1 MQANAAMSGVAHNM
15 KSEALPAP
23 GIVFGPYPERSASND
38 AAVRRHVWGRPGFLR
53 ATLAKRFTQDVQRAQ
68 QRREQLVGMSDAE
81 RDQSLLN
88 LRAQMSRH
96 GLSDDLV
103 IEAFAH
109 ISVLSER
116 EIDMVPFDM
125 QLFAA
130 KIILDNRLAEMATGE
145 GKTLVAAIS
154 AATAALAGI
163 PVHVM
168 TSNDYLVE
176 RDAEKLRPLYQG
188 LGLKVDFVTQAMQAE
203 RRRQAYSADITYCTA
218 KELTFD
224 YLRDTMIRRG
234 MRSDLHLRVAR
245 LVSHPRNS
253 RDTVMRGLCM
263 AIVDEAD
270 SILIDEARVPLILAS
285 KLDSSVKQDV
295 YGHALHIARTLVEF
309 TDFRL
314 NANGMVATLTNAGRR
329 KVEKPTVEMV
339 AMGRNR
345 LHREELVC
353 QALAALHLYQRDKH
367 YLVDKA
373 GVTIIDE
380 MTGRVAPGRI
390 WSRGLHQL
398 IEHKERCEI
407 SDDQVTSAQITFQR
421 FFQKYLCLG
430 GMSGTISEAR
440 NELSSVYGLDVVTVP
455 LRCKSLRRLMPTVIY
470 PDRTAQSKTVVSEVR
485 RLRQIGQPVLIG
497 TDSVADSEQLSALL
511 DMNEIAHT
519 VLNARQDRSEADIV
533 AQAGTVGRVTVAT
546 NMAGRGT
553 DIPLGPGSEIRGG
566 LHVISC
572 QHNTSRRID
581 RQLIGR
587 CARQG
592 DPGSAQTFICFDQ
605 PLFQRS
611 FPQWLRKVLSR
622 ANGLSRPRWLVGVI
636 ARLPQILEENR
647 QRTQRRE
654 MLEQDLKLDQKLSS
668 IEGFD

>member
-1 MQANAAMSGVAHNM
+1 M
-15 KSEALPAP
+15 KSETLPAP
-23 GIVFGPYPERSASND
+23 GIVFGSYPERPASKG
-38 AAVRRHVWGRPGFLR
+38 AVASRRASGLPGVPG
-53 ATLAKRFTQDVQRAQ
+53 AGPAKRFMRDVQRAQ
-68 QRREQLVGMSDAE
+68 QRREELAGMSDTE
-81 RDQSLLN
+81 REQSLLN
-88 LRAQMSRH
+88 LRTQMSRD

-109 ISVLSER
+109 ISVFSEQSLG
-116 EIDMVPFDM
+116 MAPFDT
-125 QLFAA
+125 QLLAA

-145 GKTLVAAIS
+145 GKTLVAAVA

-176 RDAEKLRPLYQG
+176 RDAEKLRPLYQA
-188 LGLKVDFVTQAMQAE
+188 LGLKVDFVTQVMQAE

-218 KELTFD
+218 KELAFD

-245 LVSHPRNS
+245 LVSQPRDG
-253 RDTVMRGLCM
+253 RETVMRGLCM

-270 SILIDEARVPLILAS
+270 SILIDEARVPLILAR
-285 KLDSSVKQDV
+285 KLDSPGQHDSYD
-295 YGHALHIARTLVEF
+295 HALHIARSLEEF
-309 TDFRL
+309 ADFRL
-314 NANGMVATLTNAGRR
+314 NANGMIASLTDAGRN
-329 KVEKPTVEMV
+329 KLEQSTAELL
-339 AMGRNR
+339 ALGRNR
-345 LHREELVC
+345 MHREELIC

-367 YLVDKA
+367 YLVDES

-380 MTGRVAPGRI
+380 MTGRVAPGRV

-398 IEHKERCEI
+398 IEHKEKCEVT
-407 SDDQVTSAQITFQR
+407 DEQVTSAQITFQR

-430 GMSGTISEAR
+430 GMSGTIREAR
-440 NELSSVYGLDVVTVP
+440 NELSSVYGLDVVKVP
-455 LRCKSLRRLMPTVIY
+455 LRRKSLRRLMPTVIY
-470 PDRTAQSKTVVSEVR
+470 PDRVAQSNAVVSEVA
-485 RLRQIGQPVLIG
+485 RLKQIGQPVLIG

-511 DMNEIAHT
+511 HKNGLDHT
-519 VLNARQDRSEADIV
+519 VLNARQDKSEADIV
-533 AQAGTVGRVTVAT
+533 ANAGTVGTVTVAT

-553 DIPLGPGSEIRGG
+553 DIPLGSGSEMRGG

-605 PLFQRS
+605 PLLRRT
-611 FPQWLRKVLSR
+611 FPRWLRKSLSR
-622 ANGLSRPRWLVGVI
+622 VNGLSRPRWLVGVI
-636 ARLPQILEENR
+636 AWLPQVLEEGR
-647 QRTQRRE
+647 QRAQRRD
-654 MLEQDLKLDQKLSS
+654 MLEQDLKLDEKLSG
-668 IEGFD
+668 IDGFD

>member
-1 MQANAAMSGVAHNM
+1 M
-15 KSEALPAP
+15 KSETLPVP
-23 GIVFGPYPERSASND
+23 GIVFGAYPERPASKDATVSRSAS
-38 AAVRRHVWGRPGFLR
+38 GLPGFLR
-53 ATLAKRFTQDVQRAQ
+53 VDPAKRFMRDVQRAQ
-68 QRREQLVGMSDAE
+68 QRREQIAVLSDIE
-81 RDQSLLN
+81 RERSLLN
-88 LRAQMSRH
+88 LRTQMSRD

-103 IEAFAH
+103 VEAFAH
-109 ISVLSER
+109 VSVVSEQSLG
-116 EIDMVPFDM
+116 MAPFDT
-125 QLFAA
+125 QLLAA

-145 GKTLVAAIS
+145 GKTLVAAVS

-176 RDAEKLRPLYQG
+176 RDAEKLRPLYKA
-188 LGLKVDFVTQAMQAE
+188 LGLNVDFVTQPMQAD

-218 KELTFD
+218 KELAFD

-234 MRSDLHLRVAR
+234 MRSDLHLRIAR
-245 LVSHPRNS
+245 LVSQPWDGRN
-253 RDTVMRGLCM
+253 TVMRGLCM

-285 KLDSSVKQDV
+285 KLDAPGQIDSYD
-295 YGHALHIARTLVEF
+295 HALRIASTLVEF

-314 NANGMVATLTNAGRR
+314 DANRMVAILTGSGRN
-329 KVEKPTVEMV
+329 KLGKPSPELQ
-339 AMGRNR
+339 ALGRNR
-345 LHREELVC
+345 LHREELIC

-367 YLVDKA
+367 YLVDEA

-380 MTGRVAPGRI
+380 MTGRVAPGRV

-398 IEHKERCEI
+398 IEHKEGCEAT
-407 SDDQVTSAQITFQR
+407 DEQVTSAQITFQR

-440 NELSSVYGLDVVTVP
+440 NELSSVYGLDVARVP
-455 LRCKSLRRLMPTVIY
+455 LRRKSLRRMLPTVIY
-470 PDRTAQSKTVVSEVR
+470 RDRLAQSNAVVSDVR
-485 RLRQIGQPVLIG
+485 RLKQIGQPVLIG

-511 DMNEIAHT
+511 NRNGLEHT
-519 VLNARQDRSEADIV
+519 VLNARQDKAEAEII
-533 AQAGTVGRVTVAT
+533 ASAGTIGTVTVAT

-553 DIPLGPGSEIRGG
+553 DIPLGPSAELRGG

-605 PLFQRS
+605 PLLRRT
-611 FPQWLRKVLSR
+611 FPGWLCKLLSR
-622 ANGLSRPRWLVGVI
+622 ADGLSRPRWLVSAI
-636 ARLPQILEENR
+636 ARVPQILEENK
-647 QRTQRRE
+647 QRGQRRD
-654 MLEQDLKLDQKLSS
+654 MLEQDLKLDEKLGT
-668 IEGFD
+668 IDGFD

>member
-1 MQANAAMSGVAHNM
+1 MGGVVLNM
-15 KSEALPAP
+15 KIETLPAP
-23 GIVFGPYPERSASND
+23 GIVFGSYPERRPSKGAVANRHASGV
-38 AAVRRHVWGRPGFLR
+38 AGLLR
-53 ATLAKRFTQDVQRAQ
+53 ASPTKRFMRDVQLAQ
-68 QRREQLVGMSDAE
+68 KRREELVRLSDAE
-81 RDQSLLN
+81 REQSLLE
-88 LRAQMSRH
+88 LRTQMSRD
-96 GLSDDLV
+96 GLADDLV
-103 IEAFAH
+103 VEAFAH
-109 ISVLSER
+109 ISVLSEQALG
-116 EIDMVPFDM
+116 MAPFDT
-125 QLFAA
+125 QLLAA

-145 GKTLVAAIS
+145 GKTLVAAVS

-168 TSNDYLVE
+168 TSNDYLVA
-176 RDAEKLRPLYQG
+176 RDAEKLRPLYEA
-188 LGLKVDFVTQAMQAE
+188 LDLKVDFVTQAMQAD
-203 RRRQAYSADITYCTA
+203 RRRRAYSADITYCTA
-218 KELTFD
+218 KELAFD

-245 LVSHPRNS
+245 LVSQPRDG
-253 RDTVMRGLCM
+253 RETVMRGLCM

-270 SILIDEARVPLILAS
+270 SILIDEARVPLILAR
-285 KLDSSVKQDV
+285 KLDSPSRHDA
-295 YGHALHIARTLVEF
+295 YDLALNVARTLVEF
-309 TDFRL
+309 TDFHL
-314 NANGMVATLTNAGRR
+314 NANGMVATLTEAGHR
-329 KVEKPTVEMV
+329 KLDQCRAELQ

-345 LHREELVC
+345 MHREELIC

-380 MTGRVAPGRI
+380 MTGRVAQGRV

-398 IEHKERCEI
+398 IEHKESCDVTDE
-407 SDDQVTSAQITFQR
+407 QVTSAQITFQR

-430 GMSGTISEAR
+430 GMSGTIREAR
-440 NELSSVYGLDVVTVP
+440 KELSSVYGLDVMKVP
-455 LRCKSLRRLMPTVIY
+455 LRRKSLRRVMPTIIY
-470 PDRTAQSKTVVSEVR
+470 PDHTGQSNAVVAEVQ

-511 DMNEIAHT
+511 DKHALEHT
-519 VLNARQDRSEADIV
+519 VLNARQDKSEAEIV
-533 AQAGTVGRVTVAT
+533 ANAGTVGTVTIAT

-553 DIPLGPGSEIRGG
+553 DIPLGPGAEIRGG

-605 PLFQRS
+605 PLLKRT
-611 FPQWLRKVLSR
+611 FPGWLRKLLSR
-622 ANGLSRPRWLVGVI
+622 ADGLSRPRWLVGVI
-636 ARLPQILEENR
+636 ARLPQILEEGR
-647 QRTQRRE
+647 QRAQRRD
-654 MLEQDLKLDQKLSS
+654 MLQQDLKLDEKLSG
-668 IEGFD
+668 IDGFE